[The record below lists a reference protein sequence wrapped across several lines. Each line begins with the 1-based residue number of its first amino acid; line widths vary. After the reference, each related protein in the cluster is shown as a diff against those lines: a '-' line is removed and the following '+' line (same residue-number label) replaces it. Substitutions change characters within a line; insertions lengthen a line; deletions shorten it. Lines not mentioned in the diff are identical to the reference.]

1 MYNKE
6 CILIIYKCNLFE
18 GNTEVKMYYY
28 LIVIAIILLDQFTKY
43 FAITHVKNVV
53 TIPIIENIFHL
64 TYAENTGAAFSILS
78 NKIPLLTIVTSIF
91 IICLLI
97 YMSKMIIEK
106 KGFQWMTLALTFVIG
121 GAIGNLIDRIRLAY
135 VVDFFEFRF
144 IQFAIFNVAD
154 TFIVVGSILLIICI
168 LLEEKA

>member
-1 MYNKE
+1 
-6 CILIIYKCNLFE
+6 
-18 GNTEVKMYYY
+18 MYYY
-28 LIVIAIILLDQFTKY
+28 LIIIAIIAFDQYTKY
-43 FAITHVKNVV
+43 LAVNHVKNVL
-53 TIPIIENIFHL
+53 TIPVIENVFHL

-97 YMSKMIIEK
+97 YMWKMIRGK
-106 KGFQWMTLALTFVIG
+106 KGFQWMTLAFSFVIG
-121 GAIGNLIDRIRLAY
+121 GAIGNLIDRIRLGY

-144 IQFAIFNVAD
+144 VNFAIFNVAD

>member
-1 MYNKE
+1 
-6 CILIIYKCNLFE
+6 
-18 GNTEVKMYYY
+18 MYYY
-28 LIVIAIILLDQFTKY
+28 FIIVAIIALDQYSKY
-43 FAITHVKNVV
+43 LVLKHVKDVITV
-53 TIPIIENIFHL
+53 PIIDNIFHL

-78 NKIPLLTIVTSIF
+78 NKIPLLTIITSIF
-91 IICLLI
+91 IICLFI
-97 YMSKMIIEK
+97 YLSKMLMER
-106 KGFQWMTLALTFVIG
+106 KGFYWTPLALSFVIG

-154 TFIVVGSILLIICI
+154 TFIVIGSALLIICI